1 MEVKKCLLGV
11 TIQTVGSKAIYD
23 KDNGKVSIEET
34 VKVIE
39 VGETALAYGKVQ
51 IDDIIKGVKIDRNG
65 DGTVDETYN
74 LTRSFMLVDLMLT
87 MREGDKLTL
96 VVSRMVEEVAT
107 EVEITLTMTE
117 DCITVYK

>member
-1 MEVKKCLLGV
+1 VKKCLLGV